1 MTWPRFTGERPSA
14 CERGVRNSQSE
25 GIGRLAALGN
35 LWAWNNLG
43 RNVVFAGPD
52 LVVQAVFEETDFP
65 GEDEPSQYDLDMHAI
80 VRLEPE
86 GLVLA
91 LNHLGALRVFRVGD
105 LASAGGG
112 QARPV
117 ARLAW
122 AEDVERAVAAQGR
135 LFTSRPARSAG
146 LFVSEP
152 VAGALGHER
161 LACEPAL
168 PEWGPVTA
176 LAASPGGDALAVG
189 ASRRVGLFALR
200 GGRPEP
206 LWDRPVPLHAA
217 WLAWFGETLLAAG
230 SDPPAPGIGDQDWDA
245 LRGGALLALRTSDG
259 GEIFSRRLPD
269 LAWGS
274 GGVALCSVPGAV
286 CGFDRRGVLHAFST
300 RDGAALGA
308 TGPLSDRPLGIAHA
322 AAAGS
327 AVMAGFNRAG
337 YRLFAFGA

>member
-1 MTWPRFTGERPSA
+1 MTLLRLTGERPSA
-14 CERGVRNSQSE
+14 SERGVRNSQPE
-25 GIGRLAALGN
+25 GIGRVAALGN

-65 GEDEPSQYDLDMHAI
+65 GQDEPSQYDLDLHAI
-80 VRLEPE
+80 VRLEAE

-105 LASAGGG
+105 LASARGGR
-112 QARPV
+112 ARPV
-117 ARLAW
+117 AKLAY
-122 AEDVERAVAAQGR
+122 AEDVERAVVAQGR

-146 LFVSEP
+146 LLVSEP
-152 VAGALGHER
+152 VAEALGHER
-161 LACEPAL
+161 LACEPL
-168 PEWGPVTA
+168 LSQWGPVTA

-189 ASRRVGLFALR
+189 AGRRLGLFALR
-200 GGRPEP
+200 GGRPAP
-206 LWDRPVPLHAA
+206 LWDRAVPLHAA
-217 WLAWFGETLLAAG
+217 WLAWSGETIFAAG
-230 SDPPAPGIGDQDWDA
+230 GDPPPQDIGDEDWDA

-259 GEIFSRRLPD
+259 DEIFSRRLPD
-269 LAWGS
+269 LAWGN

-286 CGFDRRGVLHAFST
+286 CGLDRRGALHAFST

-322 AAAGS
+322 AAVGN
-327 AVMAGFNRAG
+327 VVIAGFNRAG
-337 YRLFAFGA
+337 YRLYAFGS